1 MQGPDSGFDTELF
14 ERCKKRLIGRLLPEM
29 GELILGRREQVGVS
43 HGCRTETSRNENKS
57 RKSRENKGK
66 KVNSENGK

>member
-29 GELILGRREQVGVS
+29 GELILERREQAGVF
-43 HGCRTETSRNENKS
+43 HACRTETSRNNKL
-57 RKSRENKGK
+57 RK
-66 KVNSENGK
+66 